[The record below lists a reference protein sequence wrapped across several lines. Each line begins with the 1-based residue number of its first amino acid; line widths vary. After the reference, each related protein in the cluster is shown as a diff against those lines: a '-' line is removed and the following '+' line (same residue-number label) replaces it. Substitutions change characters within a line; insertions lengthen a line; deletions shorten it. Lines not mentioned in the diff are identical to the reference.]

1 MTLTVIVFG
10 ISWHYRALSREC
22 GSVISNI
29 VFYIMK
35 DSCVGIMIKQVEIET
50 KRLFLRRWQDADLNA
65 FISMNAD
72 TTVMRFFPATL
83 NAEET

>member
-1 MTLTVIVFG
+1 
-10 ISWHYRALSREC
+10 
-22 GSVISNI
+22 
-29 VFYIMK
+29 MK